1 MKTIA
6 RFVGLLATLGLWSS
20 HSWAQMTEPPPP
32 APEKPRCESYWLGA
46 VAADATYAFLSD
58 YTRVTPVT
66 QNDRGT
72 MILWQRG
79 QRLVRCGTRL
89 TNKTTG
95 QSIAVSE

>member
-6 RFVGLLATLGLWSS
+6 RFVGLLTMLSLWSS
-20 HSWAQMTEPPPP
+20 HSLAQVTEPPSP

-46 VAADATYAFLSD
+46 VAADASYAFLSD

-66 QNDRGT
+66 QGDRDT
-72 MILWQRG
+72 LILWQRG

-89 TNKTTG
+89 SNKTTG
-95 QSIAVSE
+95 QSIAISE